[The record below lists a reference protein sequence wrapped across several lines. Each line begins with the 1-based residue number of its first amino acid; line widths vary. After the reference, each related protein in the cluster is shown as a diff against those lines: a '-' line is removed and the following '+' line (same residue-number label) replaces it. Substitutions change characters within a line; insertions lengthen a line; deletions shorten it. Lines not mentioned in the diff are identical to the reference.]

1 MAPGHSFRHSGS
13 LKVSLLVSQIVEITL
28 VNLRSLPSRLGSSLV
43 ICIGIAGVV
52 AVLTSVLAM
61 SRGLTSTL
69 TSAGQPDR
77 VIVLRKGALA
87 ESLSSLS
94 REAVLAVETA
104 PGISEVD
111 GKLVSPEVVLSV
123 NLPRSDEV
131 GDGPLSVRGLG
142 PRGRNVRSELKLV
155 AGRFFEP
162 GRHEVMVGHAAQRGF
177 SNMGLGDVVTFHSNR
192 WTVVGVFS
200 TDGDV
205 GESQLLTDA
214 ATLQAAANRPVFSSV
229 TVRLADE
236 QSFEAFQA
244 AVTANPRLKVG
255 VERETDY
262 YDRQSEQAGQLLS
275 FIAYVVSTIMAV
287 GALCGALNTMYAA
300 VSARTVEIATL
311 RALGFGGTPVVISVL
326 VEALLLAAVGAV
338 IGLACAWLLFHGDD
352 FVAGGTLSR
361 ITVALKVDGPIM
373 LVGTL
378 WALSIGLL
386 GALTP
391 AIRAARVPVI
401 DALRVVV

>member
-1 MAPGHSFRHSGS
+1 MPR
-13 LKVSLLVSQIVEITL
+13 LVSQIVEITL
-28 VNLRSLPSRLGSSLV
+28 VNIRSLPSRLGPSLV

-69 TSAGQPDR
+69 TSAGQHDR
-77 VIVLRKGALA
+77 VIVFRKGALA

-104 PGISEVD
+104 PGISEAA
-111 GKLVSPEVVLSV
+111 GKLASPEVVLSV
-123 NLPRSDEV
+123 NLPRSDGV
-131 GDGPLSVRGLG
+131 GDGALFVRGLG
-142 PRGRNVRSELKLV
+142 PQGRNVRSELKLV

-162 GRHEVMVGHAAQRGF
+162 GRREVMVGQAAQRAF
-177 SNMGLGDVVTFHSNR
+177 SNMELGDVVTFHSNR

-200 TDGDV
+200 TAGDV

-244 AVTANPRLKVG
+244 AVTSNPRLKVS
-255 VERETDY
+255 VEREIDY
-262 YDRQSEQAGQLLS
+262 YQRQSEQAGQLLS

-311 RALGFGGTPVVISVL
+311 RALGFGGTPVVISVV

-338 IGLACAWLLFHGDD
+338 IGLACAWLLFNGDD

-378 WALSIGLL
+378 WALGIGLL